1 MGKPA
6 ITGKSSEESAER
18 LRAEAERLR
27 AEAERARRR
36 AAIQAEIDKWNEK
49 LNKVKLQKA
58 NLGLQQIILNTYM
71 RKWDTQKTT
80 YSGNDILTEVVILN
94 VFEGVCADTMKEK
107 LTDSVTQ
114 MDRTYSGVSGLNG
127 NVGLQISR
135 LDEYITFINEK
146 ITALRSELNSI

>member
-1 MGKPA
+1 MGVTGKPVVTIA
-6 ITGKSSEESAER
+6 DQER
-18 LRAEAERLR
+18 IIKET
-27 AEAERARRR
+27 RRKE
-36 AAIQAEIDKWNEK
+36 IQRKIDEWNEK

-107 LTDSVTQ
+107 FTNSVTQ
-114 MDRTYSGVSGLNG
+114 MDQTYSGVSGLNG

-135 LDEYITFINEK
+135 LDEYITLINEK
-146 ITALRSELNSI
+146 LTALRSELNSI

>member
-1 MGKPA
+1 MGVTGKPVVTIA
-6 ITGKSSEESAER
+6 DQER
-18 LRAEAERLR
+18 IIKET
-27 AEAERARRR
+27 RRKE
-36 AAIQAEIDKWNEK
+36 IQRKIDEWNEK

-107 LTDSVTQ
+107 FTNSVTQ
-114 MDRTYSGVSGLNG
+114 MDQTYSGVSGLNG

-135 LDEYITFINEK
+135 LDEYITLINGK
-146 ITALRSELNSI
+146 LTALRSELNSI

>member
-1 MGKPA
+1 MGLTGKPVVTIA
-6 ITGKSSEESAER
+6 DQER
-18 LRAEAERLR
+18 IIKET
-27 AEAERARRR
+27 RRKE
-36 AAIQAEIDKWNEK
+36 IQRKIDEWNEK

-107 LTDSVTQ
+107 FTNSVTQ
-114 MDRTYSGVSGLNG
+114 MDQSYSGVSGLNG

-135 LDEYITFINEK
+135 LDEYITLINGK
-146 ITALRSELNSI
+146 LTALRSELNSI